1 MNLVNCPGVSKH
13 TPTTVPADTR
23 PRLRQIDWDFVLN
36 KKIVSLF
43 AGAAFLA
50 LVPSVAAAF
59 EVPKMGFYL
68 GLGLD
73 MAEERFDKLNN
84 GKGFNT
90 GVGFILTGGY
100 RFHPNIA
107 IEGSCEYLDHLNSK
121 GLDANILAFNANLKG
136 YLTTLRF
143 QPFVLL
149 GIGITRF
156 QWKPDGGRK
165 DDDVGLTAHFGGGI
179 DYYIAPRISLGLTVA
194 YVVTSGSINNL
205 DHTTIGLGAQYR
217 F

>member
-1 MNLVNCPGVSKH
+1 M
-13 TPTTVPADTR
+13 
-23 PRLRQIDWDFVLN
+23 N

-43 AGAAFLA
+43 AGAVFLA
-50 LVPSVAAAF
+50 LVPSVSAAF

-73 MAEERFDKLNN
+73 MAEESFDKHDN
-84 GKGFNT
+84 GRGFNT

-100 RFHPNIA
+100 RFHPNIS
-107 IEGSCEYLDHLNSK
+107 IEGSCEFIDHLDAKS
-121 GLDANILAFNANLKG
+121 LDASILAFNANFKG

-156 QWKPDGGRK
+156 QFKPDGGSK
-165 DDDVGLTAHFGGGI
+165 NDDVGLTAHFGGGI
-179 DYYIAPRISLGLTVA
+179 DYYIAPRISLGITVA
-194 YVVTSGSINNL
+194 YVATSGAIRKL

>member
-1 MNLVNCPGVSKH
+1 M
-13 TPTTVPADTR
+13 
-23 PRLRQIDWDFVLN
+23 N

-73 MAEERFDKLNN
+73 MAEERFDKLNH

-107 IEGSCEYLDHLNSK
+107 IEGSCEYLDHLDSK
-121 GLDANILAFNANLKG
+121 SLDASILAFNANVKG

-156 QWKPDGGRK
+156 QWKRDGGRNK
-165 DDDVGLTAHFGGGI
+165 DNVGLTAHFGGGI

-194 YVVTSGSINNL
+194 YVATSGSINNL